1 MDVLTYISELDAR
14 VRDVALPWVS
24 RIPAGV
30 LSRARLVHLNRGE
43 ILVHM
48 LDRCERVFLLCSGRV
63 RTTTHGV
70 SGSTFAIDEFEAPAV
85 FGEME
90 VLSES
95 PLFHGSLVAVTDC
108 EFISARREDY
118 LAWLKSDPKAL
129 LARSRSVVQNL
140 LRQSG
145 TERNLMGWNGA
156 KRLMFVLC
164 QYCRQQNRT
173 GDVVI
178 KATRSE
184 LAEKA
189 NVSTKT
195 VSRALDELEQRRMLR
210 RQGHKIVIDQAARAR
225 LDSEIQ
231 HEFETGLSQGV

>member
-1 MDVLTYISELDAR
+1 MDVLTYISALDPQ
-14 VRDVALPWVS
+14 VRDAVLPWVS

-30 LSRARLVHLNRGE
+30 LSRAHLVRLNRGE

-48 LDRCERVFLLCSGRV
+48 LDRCTRVYLLCSGRV

-95 PLFHGSLVAVTDC
+95 PLFHGSLIALTDC
-108 EFISARREDY
+108 EFISARRDDY
-118 LAWLKSDPKAL
+118 LAWLKSDPEGL
-129 LARSRSVVQNL
+129 LARSRSVVKSL

-145 TERNLMGWNGA
+145 TERDLMGWTGV

-164 QYCRQQNRT
+164 QYCRQQSKT

-178 KATRSE
+178 KASRSE

-195 VSRALDELEQRRMLR
+195 VSRSLDELEQRHMLHR
-210 RQGHKIVIDQAARAR
+210 EGHKIVIDQEARAR

-231 HEFETGLSQGV
+231 HEFETGLSQGK

>member
-1 MDVLTYISELDAR
+1 MEVLDYISDLDVS
-14 VRDVALPWVS
+14 VRDAVLPWVS

-30 LSRARLVHLNRGE
+30 LSRARLVTLRRGE
-43 ILVHM
+43 TLVHM
-48 LDRCERVFLLCSGRV
+48 LDRCERVYLLCSGRI

-108 EFISARREDY
+108 EFVSARREDY
-118 LAWLKSDPKAL
+118 LSWLTSDPEAL
-129 LARSRSVVQNL
+129 LARTRSVVQSL

-145 TERNLMGWNGA
+145 TERNLMGWNGT

-164 QYCRQQNRT
+164 QYCRQQENE

-195 VSRALDELEQRRMLR
+195 VSRALDELEQQGLLHRE
-210 RQGHKIVIDQAARAR
+210 GHKIVISQAARKR
-225 LDSEIQ
+225 LDNEIQ
-231 HEFETGLSQGV
+231 HEFETCLPQG